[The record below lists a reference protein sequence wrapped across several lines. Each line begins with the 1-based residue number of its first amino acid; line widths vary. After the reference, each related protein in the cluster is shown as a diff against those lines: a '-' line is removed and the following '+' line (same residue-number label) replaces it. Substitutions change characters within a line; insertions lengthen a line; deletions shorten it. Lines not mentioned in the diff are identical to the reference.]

1 MDEMG
6 GTDKNL
12 PFSSG
17 KVERKLGGVKMCAN
31 TGLILQLGHEL
42 PGREGWV
49 NPGVP
54 GLRSAQ
60 ALEKIALKS

>member
-42 PGREGWV
+42 PGREG
-49 NPGVP
+49 
-54 GLRSAQ
+54 
-60 ALEKIALKS
+60 